1 MLITFQLTSLLSE
14 IGLNI
19 QEAHAFSTSDGYA
32 LDVFVVDGW
41 PIEEMEQLKDALERK
56 IPTIEI
62 EDVNTAD
69 KRIASRLKIEQ
80 AAKALQEARVRV
92 QLLEEEHALAVQE
105 DLAIASAATSSPQL
119 GPNDSVFKDVV
130 IRVVVKD
137 SRNCN
142 LGASRVALNSRRFCP
157 VQDLV
162 YHYYVAVFF
171 LCTKFSGISEPREW
185 GVHGMRKCGRP
196 FNCAGLGHKLLFSFP
211 PHDEKHLSIVT
222 SCNPYQARF
231 GLDGEKPSLLWGKKY
246 GVSGFGEA
254 EGQGKLIAQI
264 SIRELA
270 IGLGVAKVVAG
281 SLTSSSSASLSSC
294 TFESALHVNRVYIF
308 WKRGGMGDTESC
320 SSTATESASTKRRMR
335 RQKFDVYEDI
345 CQRLRASEN
354 GEASQPGFEDELW
367 NHFNRFSSRFVLCYA
382 MAVYVEQPEDVIMH
396 MKLLDR
402 AVDPTTRPAFE
413 VRIVQVP
420 VTDVSCGETVH
431 SMRNVDPQTSDAVVQ
446 HMPLACHQ
454 ALKLLRLTI
463 QMVKVEVMVMVNRT
477 FFGKYFCKLTS
488 VLSDVGL
495 NIQEA
500 HAFSTTDGYSL
511 DIFVVDGW
519 SSEET
524 EGLKEILQR
533 EIPKIENQFRSKHQF
548 KSPAEVLCQ
557 TGSELSHDLVK
568 IPSDDVDVWEL
579 DPMLLKFDHII
590 ATGSCKELYK
600 GTYGSQDV
608 AIKVLTGEY
617 LNADVQREF
626 GQEVFI
632 LRKVRHKNVVQFI
645 GACTRPPSLCIVT
658 EFMSRGSVF
667 DYLHKQKRIFKLPAI
682 LKVAIDVSKGMNY
695 LHHNKIVHRDL
706 KAANLLMDEND
717 VVKVADFGVAK
728 VQTPTGVMTAET
740 GTYRWMAPEHLKLNL
755 ISNPRSMLLDLIPS
769 VKVIEHKPY
778 DGKADVFSFG
788 IVLWELL
795 TRKVPYEQLTPLQ
808 AAVGVVQ
815 KGLRPLVPPNTHPKM
830 AALLERCWQQN
841 PSSRPDFSEITEML
855 HQILNEV
862 TKERKTVHSPKTK
875 EEKIVTRMPFLG
887 GSSKHADRC
896 AVKKQESADG

>member
-1 MLITFQLTSLLSE
+1 
-14 IGLNI
+14 
-19 QEAHAFSTSDGYA
+19 
-32 LDVFVVDGW
+32 
-41 PIEEMEQLKDALERK
+41 
-56 IPTIEI
+56 
-62 EDVNTAD
+62 
-69 KRIASRLKIEQ
+69 
-80 AAKALQEARVRV
+80 
-92 QLLEEEHALAVQE
+92 
-105 DLAIASAATSSPQL
+105 
-119 GPNDSVFKDVV
+119 
-130 IRVVVKD
+130 
-137 SRNCN
+137 
-142 LGASRVALNSRRFCP
+142 
-157 VQDLV
+157 
-162 YHYYVAVFF
+162 
-171 LCTKFSGISEPREW
+171 
-185 GVHGMRKCGRP
+185 
-196 FNCAGLGHKLLFSFP
+196 
-211 PHDEKHLSIVT
+211 
-222 SCNPYQARF
+222 
-231 GLDGEKPSLLWGKKY
+231 
-246 GVSGFGEA
+246 
-254 EGQGKLIAQI
+254 
-264 SIRELA
+264 
-270 IGLGVAKVVAG
+270 
-281 SLTSSSSASLSSC
+281 
-294 TFESALHVNRVYIF
+294 
-308 WKRGGMGDTESC
+308 MGDTESC

-354 GEASQPGFEDELW
+354 EEASQPGFEDELW
-367 NHFNRFSSRFVLCYA
+367 NHFNRFSSSYA
-382 MAVYVEQPEDVIMH
+382 TAVYVEQPEDVIMH

-413 VRIVQVP
+413 LRIVQVP

-431 SMRNVDPQTSDAVVQ
+431 STRNVDPQTSDGSTTQKQDYNRPTYAFGLSPSLEVTEANNSNGQGGGDGDGDGEPHFFRRFFEITISTVDK
-446 HMPLACHQ
+446 P
-454 ALKLLRLTI
+454 KLLS
-463 QMVKVEVMVMVNRT
+463 Q
-477 FFGKYFCKLTS
+477 LTS
-488 VLSDVGL
+488 VLSDIGL

-524 EGLKEILQR
+524 EGLKDILQR
-533 EIPKIENQFRSKHQF
+533 EIPKIENQFRLKHQF
-548 KSPAEVLCQ
+548 KSPAKVLCQ
-557 TGSELSHDLVK
+557 TESELSHEYVK
-568 IPSDDVDVWEL
+568 IPTDEGDVWEL
-579 DPMLLKFDHII
+579 DPVLLKFDHLI

-608 AIKVLTGEY
+608 AIKVLRGEY
-617 LNADVQREF
+617 LNADVKREF

-667 DYLHKQKRIFKLPAI
+667 DYLHKQKGIFKLPAM

-740 GTYRWMAPEHLKLNL
+740 GTYRWMAPE
-755 ISNPRSMLLDLIPS
+755 
-769 VKVIEHKPY
+769 VIEHKPY

-795 TRKVPYEQLTPLQ
+795 TGKVPYEQLTPLQ

-862 TKERKTVHSPKTK
+862 TKERKAVHSPKKK
-875 EEKIVTRMPFLG
+875 EEKIVTRIPFLG
-887 GSSKHADRC
+887 GSSKHTDRC